1 MKNQLDNLGF
11 RGYKRLIVVE
21 FYSGS
26 NVNDIGFSATV
37 YVMDVYN
44 KSIQAR
50 VSTQQSIIFDFF
62 FVSLEDLND
71 LSLFFFLLQIEA
83 QTLNH

>member
-37 YVMDVYN
+37 YVMDIYN
-44 KSIQAR
+44 ISPFMPEFC
-50 VSTQQSIIFDFF
+50 STQQSIIFDFF

-71 LSLFFFLLQIEA
+71 LSLFFFI
-83 QTLNH
+83 TD